1 MATGSA
7 SRRISEQHPHYGGLP
22 KPQPKAGTDLLLFTG
37 KRPKW
42 AIIGALK
49 VMTMDWQDF

>member
-7 SRRISEQHPHYGGLP
+7 SRRISVPRPPYGAHS
-22 KPQPKAGTDLLLFTG
+22 KPQAKAGTDLLLFTG

-42 AIIGALK
+42 AIIGALT